1 MKGMMWTTGSIGS
14 CEQKT
19 CWSMPESSSAQ
30 YVLALVA
37 VSRSS
42 CGSYTLRDEFSPM
55 QRMGGHGPS
64 TIGKWF
70 QIQCL
75 ECKFMRST
83 RHRKWHHWNISH
95 VDIMVTKG
103 NLLSGKKLIGGTKT
117 KCGTISF
124 QVFHFSTI
132 TYRYAWLVWD
142 PHQNNGK
149 NSWNSGIFGAWW
161 NHICNHQT
169 HWLVTRCF
177 TLPIK
182 SQSLRSSVNKNLQLP
197 RCFIHPTTFE
207 HSSIQ
212 FLGKLVPKPE
222 FKGILVGFLY

>member
-1 MKGMMWTTGSIGS
+1 MENDIIG
-14 CEQKT
+14 T
-19 CWSMPESSSAQ
+19 
-30 YVLALVA
+30 
-37 VSRSS
+37 
-42 CGSYTLRDEFSPM
+42 SPM
-55 QRMGGHGPS
+55 S
-64 TIGKWF
+64 TSWWPKATSYLGKNS
-70 QIQCL
+70 L
-75 ECKFMRST
+75 EEKNT
-83 RHRKWHHWNISH
+83 
-95 VDIMVTKG
+95 
-103 NLLSGKKLIGGTKT
+103 
-117 KCGTISF
+117 CGRISF

-169 HWLVTRCF
+169 PPNLVTRCL

-182 SQSLRSSVNKNLQLP
+182 YQSLRSSVNKNLQLP
-197 RCFIHPTTFE
+197 RCFIHPTTF

-222 FKGILVGFLY
+222 FKGILVGCLY